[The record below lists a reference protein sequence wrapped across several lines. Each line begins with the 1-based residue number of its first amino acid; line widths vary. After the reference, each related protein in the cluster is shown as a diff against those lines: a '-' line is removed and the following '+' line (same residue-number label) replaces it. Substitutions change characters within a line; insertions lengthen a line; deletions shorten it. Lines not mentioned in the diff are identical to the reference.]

1 MTEQITTPE
10 ALRLIRQALETNGS
24 APPSPRPTHLDLKG
38 PTGPSRVTSM
48 TGVFQPR
55 ELEGRKLEGERHIET
70 LMAAIGSPSNPT
82 YLDPL
87 VVWWGGDRWYVID
100 GHHRRHAYL
109 RSGVHTA
116 VPVKV
121 FEGTLEEAL
130 AFAVEA
136 NSKDHLPMTLVEKLD
151 RAWFLTVTTDLSRER
166 IRRSCSVAD
175 GTVKNMR
182 KVREGLLG
190 AGANQEHLMSLTW
203 QDARDELQGCAPKA
217 PVPDWRSKMV
227 SDYERR
233 LRKTFGSQLFK
244 NADILA
250 EALVVLDKRFPA
262 WLLEAPAF
270 SEHVAANLDRMIEER
285 DNPDY

>member
-1 MTEQITTPE
+1 MTEQITTHE
-10 ALRLIRQALETNGS
+10 ALRLIRQALDAPGS
-24 APPSPRPTHLDLKG
+24 TPPTPLPTHLDLKG
-38 PTGPSRVTSM
+38 PIGPSRVTSM
-48 TGVFQPR
+48 TSVFQPR
-55 ELEGRKLEGERHIET
+55 ELDGRKLEGERHIET
-70 LMAAIGSPSNPT
+70 LMAAIGSTSNPV

-87 VVWWGGDRWYVID
+87 VVWWGGDRWFVID

-109 RSGVHTA
+109 RAGVHKGI
-116 VPVKV
+116 PVEV

-136 NSKDHLPMTLVEKLD
+136 NSKDRLPMTLVEKLD
-151 RAWFLTVTTDLSRER
+151 RAWFLTVTTDLSRDR
-166 IRRSCSVAD
+166 IRRCCFVAD

-182 KVREGLLG
+182 KVRDGLVG
-190 AGANQEHLMSLTW
+190 AGATQEHLMSLTW
-203 QDARDELQGCAPKA
+203 QDARDEIQGFAPKE
-217 PVPDWRSKMV
+217 PMPDWRSKMV

-250 EALVVLDKRFPA
+250 AALVVLDKRFPE

-270 SEHVAANLDRMIEER
+270 SEHVGANLDRWIAER
-285 DNPDY
+285 DNADY

>member
-1 MTEQITTPE
+1 MTEQISTPE

-24 APPSPRPTHLDLKG
+24 TPPTPLPIHLDLKG
-38 PTGPSRVTSM
+38 PVGPSRVTSM
-48 TGVFQPR
+48 TSVFQPR
-55 ELEGRKLEGERHIET
+55 ELDGRKLEGERHIET

-87 VVWWGGDRWYVID
+87 VVWWGGDRWFVID

-109 RSGVHTA
+109 RAGVHKHI
-116 VPVKV
+116 PVEV

-136 NSKDHLPMTLVEKLD
+136 NSKDRLPMTLAEKLD
-151 RAWFLTVTTDLSRER
+151 RAWFLTVTTDLSRDR

-182 KVREGLLG
+182 RVRDALRETG
-190 AGANQEHLMSLTW
+190 ATQDHLMSLSW
-203 QDARDELQGCAPKA
+203 QDARDELQGFAPKQ
-217 PVPDWRSKMV
+217 PIPDWRSKLV
-227 SDYERR
+227 ADYERR

-250 EALVVLDKRFPA
+250 EALVVLDKRFPE

-270 SEHVAANLDRMIEER
+270 SEHVEANLDRLIAER

>member
-10 ALRLIRQALETNGS
+10 ALRLIRLALETNGS
-24 APPSPRPTHLDLKG
+24 TPPPPLPTHLDLKG
-38 PTGPSRVTSM
+38 PIGPTRVTSM
-48 TGVFQPR
+48 TSVFQPR
-55 ELEGRKLEGERHIET
+55 ELDGRKLEGERHIET

-87 VVWWGGDRWYVID
+87 VVWWGGDRWFVID

-109 RSGVHTA
+109 RAGVHKRI
-116 VPVKV
+116 PVEI

-136 NSKDHLPMTLVEKLD
+136 NSKDRLPMTLAEKLD
-151 RAWFLTVTTDLSRER
+151 RAWFLTVTTDLSRDR

-182 KVREGLLG
+182 KVRDALG
-190 AGANQEHLMSLTW
+190 ETGASQEHLMSLTW
-203 QDARDELQGCAPKA
+203 QEARDELQGFAPKE
-217 PVPDWRSKMV
+217 PTPDWRSKLV
-227 SDYERR
+227 ADYERR

-250 EALVVLDKRFPA
+250 EALVVLDKRFPE

-270 SEHVAANLDRMIEER
+270 SEHVAANLDRLIEER

>member
-1 MTEQITTPE
+1 MT
-10 ALRLIRQALETNGS
+10 S
-24 APPSPRPTHLDLKG
+24 
-38 PTGPSRVTSM
+38 
-48 TGVFQPR
+48 VFQPR
-55 ELEGRKLEGERHIET
+55 ELDGRKLEGERHIET

-87 VVWWGGDRWYVID
+87 VVWWGGDRWFVID

-109 RSGVHTA
+109 RAGVHKRI
-116 VPVKV
+116 PVEV
-121 FEGTLEEAL
+121 FEGSLEEAL

-136 NSKDHLPMTLVEKLD
+136 NSKDRLPMTLAEKLD
-151 RAWFLTVTTDLSRER
+151 RAWFLTVTTDLSRDR

-182 KVREGLLG
+182 KVRDALG
-190 AGANQEHLMSLTW
+190 ETGASQEHLMSLTW
-203 QDARDELQGCAPKA
+203 QDARDELQGFVPKE
-217 PVPDWRSKMV
+217 PTPDWRSKLV
-227 SDYERR
+227 ADYERR

-250 EALVVLDKRFPA
+250 EALVVLDKRFPE

-270 SEHVAANLDRMIEER
+270 SEHVAANLDRLIEER

>member
-1 MTEQITTPE
+1 MTEQISTPE
-10 ALRLIRQALETNGS
+10 ALQVIRQALETNGS
-24 APPSPRPTHLDLKG
+24 TPPAPLPTHLNLKG
-38 PTGPSRVTSM
+38 PIGPSRVTSM

-87 VVWWGGDRWYVID
+87 VVWWGGDRWYVVD

-109 RSGVHTA
+109 RAGVHTA
-116 VPVKV
+116 VPVEV

-136 NSKDHLPMTLVEKLD
+136 NSKDRLPMTLVEKLD
-151 RAWFLTVTTDLSRER
+151 RAWFLTVTTDLSRDR
-166 IRRSCSVAD
+166 IRRCCSVAD

-182 KVREGLLG
+182 KVREGLAATG
-190 AGANQEHLMSLTW
+190 ATQEHLMSLTW
-203 QDARDELQGCAPKA
+203 QDARDELQGHAPKA
-217 PVPDWRSKMV
+217 PVPDWRSKLV

-244 NADILA
+244 NADIFA